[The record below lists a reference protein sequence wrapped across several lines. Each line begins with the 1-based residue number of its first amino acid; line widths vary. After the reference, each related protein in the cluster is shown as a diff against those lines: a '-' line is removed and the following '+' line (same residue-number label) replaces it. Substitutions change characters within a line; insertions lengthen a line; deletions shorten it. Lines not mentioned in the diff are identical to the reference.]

1 MQLKSILPVLA
12 AALAAVTPAAALGKA
27 TVVNNCAAE
36 VSLWSVGSSVV
47 AAGPLAARGG
57 TYAETF
63 ARDPA
68 TGGRALKVTSAR
80 DGLYTGAPQ
89 LVFAYTLDNANGGG
103 AVWYDLS
110 TVFGDG
116 FKGSKLV
123 VASREASCPAI
134 VWDAGV
140 SPGGSQVK
148 VCTAEQDVVLTLC
161 A

>member
-1 MQLKSILPVLA
+1 MQPKTLLSILA
-12 AALAAVTPAAALGKA
+12 AATPIAALGKA

-36 VSLWSVGSSVV
+36 VSVWSVGSDVV
-47 AAGPLAARGG
+47 AAGPLAAGGG
-57 TYAETF
+57 TYAEPF

-89 LVFAYTLDNANGGG
+89 LVFAYTLDAGGSGSG

-116 FKGSKLV
+116 FKGSKVV
-123 VASREASCPAI
+123 VASRQATCPAI
-134 VWDAGV
+134 VWETGV

>member
-1 MQLKSILPVLA
+1 MQLKTVLPVLA
-12 AALAAVTPAAALGKA
+12 AATPIAALGKA
-27 TVVNNCAAE
+27 TVVNKCATE
-36 VSLWSVGSSVV
+36 VSLWSVGSDVR
-47 AAGPLAARGG
+47 AAGPLAAGGG

-68 TGGRALKVTSAR
+68 TGGRALKITSAR

-89 LVFAYTLDNANGGG
+89 LVFAYTLDAAGGG
-103 AVWYDLS
+103 GSIWYDLS

-123 VASREASCPAI
+123 VASRLATCPAI
-134 VWDAGV
+134 VWEAGV

>member
-1 MQLKSILPVLA
+1 MQLKTLLPVLA
-12 AALAAVTPAAALGKA
+12 AATPIAALGKA
-27 TVVNNCAAE
+27 IVVNNCIAE
-36 VSLWSVGSSVV
+36 VSVWSVGGSVL
-47 AAGPLAARGG
+47 AAGPLAPNGG
-57 TYAETF
+57 SYAETF
-63 ARDPA
+63 SRDPA

-89 LVFAYTLDNANGGG
+89 LVFAYNLDNSG
-103 AVWYDLS
+103 VWYDLS

-116 FKGSKLV
+116 FKGSKVV

-134 VWDAGV
+134 VWEGGV

-148 VCTAEQDVVLTLC
+148 VCTADQDVVLTLC

>member
-1 MQLKSILPVLA
+1 MQIKTLLPFLA
-12 AALAAVTPAAALGKA
+12 AAATPAAALGKA

-36 VSLWSVGSSVV
+36 VSLWSVGSDVR
-47 AAGPLAARGG
+47 AAGPLAPRGG
-57 TYAETF
+57 SYAETF
-63 ARDPA
+63 ARDPV
-68 TGGRALKVTSAR
+68 TGGRALKVTRAR

-89 LVFAYTLDNANGGG
+89 LVFAYTLDAGGG
-103 AVWYDLS
+103 GGGGGVWYDLS

-116 FKGSKLV
+116 FKGSKVV
-123 VASREASCPAI
+123 VASRQATCPAI
-134 VWDAGV
+134 VWEGGV

>member
-1 MQLKSILPVLA
+1 MQLKTLLPFLA
-12 AALAAVTPAAALGKA
+12 AAATPAAALGKA

-36 VSLWSVGSSVV
+36 VSLWSVGSDVR
-47 AAGPLAARGG
+47 AAGPLAPRGG
-57 TYAETF
+57 SYAETF
-63 ARDPA
+63 ARDPV
-68 TGGRALKVTSAR
+68 TGGRALKVTRAR

-89 LVFAYTLDNANGGG
+89 LVFAYTLDAGGG
-103 AVWYDLS
+103 GGVWYDLS

-116 FKGSKLV
+116 FKGSKVV
-123 VASREASCPAI
+123 VASRQATCPAI
-134 VWDAGV
+134 VWQGGV

>member
-1 MQLKSILPVLA
+1 MQLKTLLPVLA
-12 AALAAVTPAAALGKA
+12 AATPIAALGKA

-36 VSLWSVGSSVV
+36 VSVWSVGSDVL
-47 AAGPLAARGG
+47 AAGPLAAGGG

-89 LVFAYTLDNANGGG
+89 LVFAYTLDAGGG

-116 FKGSKLV
+116 FKGSKVV
-123 VASREASCPAI
+123 VASRQTTCPAI
-134 VWDAGV
+134 VWEGGV

>member
-1 MQLKSILPVLA
+1 MQLKALLPILA
-12 AALAAVTPAAALGKA
+12 AATPIAALGKA
-27 TVVNNCAAE
+27 TVVNNCASE
-36 VSLWSVGSSVV
+36 VSLWSVGGDVR
-47 AAGPLAARGG
+47 AAGPLAAGGG

-63 ARDPA
+63 ARDPT

-89 LVFAYTLDNANGGG
+89 LVFAYTLDTPGAGGSSG

-116 FKGSKLV
+116 FKGSKIV
-123 VASREASCPAI
+123 VASRQASCPAI
-134 VWDAGV
+134 VWEGGV

-148 VCTAEQDVVLTLC
+148 VCTADQDVVLTLC